1 MALAGARPLL
11 PFTAYMDPSMR
22 SPRDAPTAVTESE
35 PDNVVIPDAAP
46 TDAPPEGGARA
57 KWDALR
63 RWAGGLRPAW
73 KGFFAFLIYQVLA
86 FAIWVIPILPRFGSQ
101 HIGEG
106 LQDSRQFQ
114 WYMTWTPW
122 ALLHH
127 LNPLHSDYVFAP
139 GGANLAW
146 FAFIPGPAI
155 VAWPITKIFGPM
167 AALNTVMAVA
177 PALAAWAAYL
187 LCDRITGRF
196 WPSLIGGYLFGFSAY
211 TAANMIGFIN
221 LILIFP
227 VPLLVYLVIRRTEG
241 SYGPVA
247 FVAAFAACL
256 VALFSASTELFG
268 TATIFLGF
276 AFVVAVIFAGRI
288 RRELLKTGTLVVL
301 AGAIAGVLL
310 LPYVADVIRHAPAAP
325 LNPPERANA
334 ADLWTFVLP
343 SPMQA
348 VGGRELLPYTMK
360 HVLLPKLDGF
370 AYMGIGVLLM
380 LVGFAVTEWRRR
392 ETWLLLGFVGIVSL
406 LTLGPT
412 LHVGTQA
419 RGSLPGKLLFDLPL
433 IQSAIPVRFA
443 AYSALAIGVIA
454 ALWLARASG
463 PFAWV
468 RWAIVVIAALML
480 LPISPHHSDPN
491 QVPAFFTSG
500 AVEGQIGHDEN
511 VYAIGVQRGDELVWQ
526 EASGYWFRLAEAYL
540 GPLPQELRTGP
551 LSQGL
556 NLRKSSEVPPAGID
570 AASWLRQH
578 QVSAVILDDMAASV
592 YAQMLRDAGSQPV
605 YQGEGVSVWRPTNGT
620 WTIPAAG

>member
-1 MALAGARPLL
+1 
-11 PFTAYMDPSMR
+11 MR
-22 SPRDAPTAVTESE
+22 SHGEAPAAVTE

-46 TDAPPEGGARA
+46 SDDETSGLRARWERA
-57 KWDALR
+57 R
-63 RWAGGLRPAW
+63 RWGTGLRPAW
-73 KGFFAFLIYQVLA
+73 KGLIAFATYLALA
-86 FAIWVIPILPRFGSQ
+86 FVIWVVPILSRFGSQ

-127 LNPLHSDYVFAP
+127 INPLQSPYVFAP

-146 FAFIPGPAI
+146 FAFVPGPAI
-155 VAWPITKIFGPM
+155 VAWPITRLFGPM

-211 TAANMIGFIN
+211 IAANMIGFIN

-241 SYGPVA
+241 TYGPVA
-247 FVAAFAACL
+247 FVAAFTACL

-276 AFVVAVIFAGRI
+276 AYVIAVLFAGRA
-288 RRELLKTGTLVVL
+288 RLELLKTGALVLLSGV
-301 AGAIAGVLL
+301 IALGLL
-310 LPYVADVIRHAPAAP
+310 LPYVLDVVRHAPASP

-334 ADLWTFVLP
+334 ADLWTFILP
-343 SPMQA
+343 SPSQA
-348 VGGRELLPYTMK
+348 VGGRALLPYTTR

-370 AYMGIGVLLM
+370 AYMGIGVLVM
-380 LVGFAVTEWRRR
+380 LVGFAITEWRRR
-392 ETWLLLGFVGIVSL
+392 ETWLLLGFIAIVSM

-412 LHVGTQA
+412 LHVATVA
-419 RGSLPGKLLFDLPL
+419 RGSLPGKYFFDLPL

-443 AYSALAIGVIA
+443 AYSALAVGVIA
-454 ALWLARASG
+454 ALWLARARG

-468 RWAIVVIAALML
+468 RWVIVGIAAVML
-480 LPISPHHSDPN
+480 LPSSPHHSDPMV
-491 QVPAFFTSG
+491 VPAFFTSG
-500 AVEGQIGHDEN
+500 RVQQQIRQDEN

-526 EASGYWFRLAEAYL
+526 EASNYWFRLAEAYL
-540 GPLPQELRTGP
+540 GPLPLELRTGP
-551 LSQGL
+551 LSHGL
-556 NLRKSSEVPPAGID
+556 NVRKGPEVPPAPFD
-570 AASWLRQH
+570 FANWMRQH
-578 QVSAVILDDMAASV
+578 QVTAVIMDDEAMST
-592 YAQMLRDAGSQPV
+592 YGPLLRDAGSQLV
-605 YQGEGVSVWRPTNGT
+605 DQADGVSVWRPVNGT
-620 WTIPAAG
+620 WTIPSTTLPPSG